1 MILKSVFIIAIAVLS
16 ISLCFT
22 VIPNADAYWVNGVE
36 IISPGHVAP
45 TTPEP
50 SFDYS
55 IYVSDP
61 NASGKIILSENEFK
75 LYRGGLVVFP
85 IIVEMNNFIHKPTL
99 DIIYNDVKIDHVAL
113 FFNGD
118 FFQSTI
124 GLTDNWE
131 SGVYKINLIQQE
143 NLLDTV
149 SFVINRDNEVAI
161 EKTIFESVFQTTEP
175 FISITPSV
183 ISIDRHYFG
192 TLSVL
197 GSISDSR
204 TGHPIILEI
213 IAPDGTITFDS
224 GLVTSDG
231 TFMNS
236 ISVDKNWIDGK
247 YIINA
252 KYLDGKELSTFF
264 TVENSLQS
272 TLFDEAKLIGSF
284 SVSSETSHDYTIL
297 GISGNVDTDESN
309 MILQITKEGIIMFE
323 DTLPLNDKSFET
335 STVLYDYT
343 LNTPWAFGD
352 YQITGLIGDKSF
364 HSDTFTL
371 DEQSF
376 SVFEIS
382 SMDLFLNLGS
392 GVEKMVDT
400 DEIIILSGEEKQII
414 LSGLLEN
421 YSSGDPVDVH
431 LVGPDGIDTVSS
443 IYASS
448 SGEYYMPIIIND
460 SWISGSYTAYVTYRD
475 FIDEPSVFE
484 VINNT
489 ILVDDSLLAEETS
502 EIILQELKN
511 YSITLDTLHSADSVH
526 YVTAMNSYSGKT
538 PITISLNGELL
549 QESTIYSSDTGL
561 IDYYLLLDENWVS
574 GNYVVSYIE
583 NNISI
588 PFGTFEIFNNYI
600 VEDIVEDVIVV
611 EELVDEHLTL
621 DQSVF
626 KSSSHAIDY
635 LQFSGKLVDDSTKEV
650 SVSLDGDL
658 QTVLSL
664 DSEGSYAGVI
674 SLVDLDF
681 GFHNLSISSGN
692 VVESAEF
699 LIATNHYISLDGDL
713 EIFKNDIIESGG
725 EISIFLTELV
735 PNFVPSEIQRVVITV
750 EGDNYYKEFY
760 VITMGYG
767 FYSQNF
773 MIDETLGSYDVTVK
787 YGGEI
792 IESHT
797 IDVIGIDP
805 EWLREHTESWVYG
818 KISDYS
824 YFQKLV
830 LMLDDDYTVTPN
842 VSAPDWF
849 VESAAMWM
857 RGMMDD
863 DSFNDSIKFL
873 AENRLL

>member
-1 MILKSVFIIAIAVLS
+1 MNYASNSILLLTLI
-16 ISLCFT
+16 LCFT
-22 VIPNADAYWVNGVE
+22 LIPSVDAYWVNGVE
-36 IISPGHVAP
+36 IIPPGHVEP
-45 TTPEP
+45 TTEP
-50 SFDYS
+50 SVDYS
-55 IYVSDP
+55 IHISDP
-61 NASGKIILSENEFK
+61 NVSGKIILSENEFK

-85 IIVEMNNFIHKPTL
+85 IIIEVENFIHKPTL
-99 DIIYNDVKIDHVAL
+99 DIIYNDVKIDHVDL

-131 SGVYKINLIQQE
+131 SGVYTINLIQQE

-149 SFVINRDNEVAI
+149 SFVINRDNEDVI
-161 EKTIFESVFQTTEP
+161 EKTIFESVFETTEP

-192 TLSVL
+192 TLSVS
-197 GSISDSR
+197 GSISDST

-224 GLVTSDG
+224 GSVASDG
-231 TFMNS
+231 AFMTS
-236 ISVDKNWIDGK
+236 ILVDKNWINGK

-252 KYLDGKELSTFF
+252 KYLDSKELSTFF

-272 TLFDEAKLIGSF
+272 TLLEKAKLIGSF

-309 MILQITKEGIIMFE
+309 MILQITKEDIIMFE
-323 DTLPLNDKSFET
+323 DTLSLNDQSFET

-343 LNTPWAFGD
+343 LNTPWPFGD
-352 YQITGLIGDKSF
+352 YQISGLIGDESF

-382 SMDLFLNLGS
+382 SMDLFLNLSS
-392 GVEKMVDT
+392 GVEKMVDM
-400 DEIIILSGEEKQII
+400 DEIIISSGEEKQII

-421 YSSGDPVDVH
+421 YSSGDTVDVH

-448 SGEYYMPIIIND
+448 SGKYYMPIIIND
-460 SWISGSYTAYVTYRD
+460 SWISGQYTAYVTYID
-475 FIDEPSVFE
+475 FIDDASVFD
-484 VINNT
+484 VINDT
-489 ILVDDSLLAEETS
+489 ILAEEIILETETS
-502 EIILQELKN
+502 EIILQDLKN
-511 YSITLDTLHSADSVH
+511 YSISLDNSQSVDSVH
-526 YVTAMNSYSGKT
+526 YTAVMDYYSTKT
-538 PITISLNGELL
+538 PITISLNDKLL
-549 QESTIYSSDTGL
+549 KEDFTYVSESGL
-561 IDYYLLLDENWVS
+561 IDYYLLLDETWVS

-583 NNISI
+583 NNVLI

-600 VEDIVEDVIVV
+600 VDDIVEDVIVV
-611 EELVDEHLTL
+611 EELIDEHLTL

-626 KSSSHAIDY
+626 KNSSHAIEY
-635 LQFSGKLVDDSTKEV
+635 LALSGKLVDDSTKEV

-681 GFHNLSISSGN
+681 GFHNISISSGN

-725 EISIFLTELV
+725 EISVFLTELV
-735 PNFVPSEIQRVVITV
+735 PNFIPLERQLVIITV
-750 EGDNYYKEFY
+750 EGDNYYKEFS
-760 VITMGYG
+760 VIPKGYG

-773 MIDETLGSYDVTVK
+773 MIDETLGSYDVTVR
-787 YGGEI
+787 YGEKI
-792 IESHT
+792 IESYT
-797 IDVIGIDP
+797 IDVLGIDS
-805 EWLREHTESWVYG
+805 EWLRDYTEFWVYG

>member
-1 MILKSVFIIAIAVLS
+1 MLIAKTGIYFLCLS
-16 ISLCFT
+16 IILIFT
-22 VIPNADAYWVNGVE
+22 IIPNVDAYWLNGVE
-36 IISPGHVAP
+36 IISPGHVAQI
-45 TTPEP
+45 TTEP

-61 NASGKIILSENEFK
+61 NVSGKIILSENEFK
-75 LYRGGLVVFP
+75 LYRGSVVIFP
-85 IIVEMNNFIHKPTL
+85 VIVEMNNFIHKPTL
-99 DIIYNDVKIDHVAL
+99 DIIYNDVKIDHVDL
-113 FFNGD
+113 FSNGN

-131 SGVYKINLIQQE
+131 SGVYKINLIQQ
-143 NLLDTV
+143 NNILDTV
-149 SFVINRDNEVAI
+149 SFVINRDNEDVI

-183 ISIDRHYFG
+183 ISIDKNYFG
-192 TLSVL
+192 TLYVS

-204 TGHPIILEI
+204 TGHPIILKI
-213 IAPDGTITFDS
+213 VGPDGKTTFNS

-236 ISVDKNWIDGK
+236 ILVDKNWIDGK

-252 KYLDGKELSTFF
+252 KYLDGEQLSTVF

-272 TLFDEAKLIGSF
+272 TLLEEAKLIGSF

-309 MILQITKEGIIMFE
+309 MILQITKEDIIMFE
-323 DTLPLNDKSFET
+323 DTLSLIDQSFET

-343 LNTPWAFGD
+343 LNTPWTYGD
-352 YQITGLIGDKSF
+352 YKITGLIGDKSF

-400 DEIIILSGEEKQII
+400 DEIIILFGEEKQII

-421 YSSGDPVDVH
+421 YSSGSPVDVH

-460 SWISGSYTAYVTYRD
+460 SWISGSYTAYVTYHD
-475 FIDEPSVFE
+475 FIDEPSLFE

-489 ILVDDSLLAEETS
+489 ILVDDVLLTEETS
-502 EIILQELKN
+502 EIILEDLKN
-511 YSITLDTLHSADSVH
+511 YSITFDDLHSVDSVH
-526 YVTAMNSYSGKT
+526 YVTTMNSYSGNT
-538 PITISLNGELL
+538 PITISLNGKLL
-549 QESTIYSSDTGL
+549 QESFIYSSDVGL
-561 IDYYLLLDENWVS
+561 IDYYLLLDETWVS
-574 GNYVVSYIE
+574 GNYVVSYVE

-600 VEDIVEDVIVV
+600 VEDIMEDVLV
-611 EELVDEHLTL
+611 EELIDTHLTL
-621 DQSVF
+621 VQSVF
-626 KSSSHAIDY
+626 KSSSHTIEY

-650 SVSLDGDL
+650 SISLDGDL

-674 SLVDLDF
+674 SLGDNLDS

-713 EIFKNDIIESGG
+713 EIFRNSIVESGG
-725 EISIFLTELV
+725 EISLFLTESV

-750 EGDNYYKEFY
+750 EGDDFYKEFY
-760 VITMGYG
+760 VIPMGHG

-773 MIDETLGSYDVTVK
+773 MIDGTLGSYDVSVK
-787 YGGEI
+787 YGDQI
-792 IESHT
+792 IESYN
-797 IDVIGIDP
+797 IDVLAIDP
-805 EWLREHTESWVYG
+805 QWIKSQTSLWLNGE
-818 KISDYS
+818 ISDYS
-824 YFQKLV
+824 YFKKIV

-842 VSAPDWF
+842 VTSPDWF
-849 VESAAMWM
+849 LESADNWIQ
-857 RGMMDD
+857 GLMDD
-863 DSFNDSIKFL
+863 DSFNDAILFL

>member
-1 MILKSVFIIAIAVLS
+1 
-16 ISLCFT
+16 
-22 VIPNADAYWVNGVE
+22 
-36 IISPGHVAP
+36 
-45 TTPEP
+45 
-50 SFDYS
+50 
-55 IYVSDP
+55 
-61 NASGKIILSENEFK
+61 
-75 LYRGGLVVFP
+75 
-85 IIVEMNNFIHKPTL
+85 MNNFIHKPTL
-99 DIIYNDVKIDHVAL
+99 EIIYNDIKIQNVNL
-113 FFNGD
+113 FSNGD
-118 FFQSTI
+118 FFQSII
-124 GLTDNWE
+124 GLNDNWK

-143 NLLDTV
+143 NILDTV
-149 SFVINRDNEVAI
+149 SFVINRDNEVVVENI
-161 EKTIFESVFQTTEP
+161 IPESIFKNIEP

-183 ISIDRHYFG
+183 ISIDKSYFG

-197 GSISDSR
+197 GSINDSR

-213 IAPDGTITFDS
+213 VAPDDTITFDS

-231 TFMNS
+231 EFMIS
-236 ISVDKNWIDGK
+236 ILVDKHWIDGK

-252 KYLDGKELSTFF
+252 KYLDGEQLSTFF

-272 TLFDEAKLIGSF
+272 TLLKEEKLIGSF
-284 SVSSETSHDYTIL
+284 SVSSEISHDYTIL
-297 GISGNVDTDESN
+297 GISGNVDTDEPN
-309 MILQITKEGIIMFE
+309 MILQITKEDIIMFE
-323 DTLPLNDKSFET
+323 DTLSLIDQSFET

-352 YQITGLIGDKSF
+352 YHISGLIGDKSF

-421 YSSGDPVDVH
+421 YSSGATVDVH
-431 LVGPDGIDTVSS
+431 LVGPDGIDIVSS

-448 SGEYYMPIIIND
+448 SGEYYMPIIIDD
-460 SWISGSYTAYVTYRD
+460 SWISGSYTAYVTYHD
-475 FIDEPSVFE
+475 FLDEPSVFE

-489 ILVDDSLLAEETS
+489 ILADDVILAEDTS

-511 YSITLDTLHSADSVH
+511 YSITLDTLHSVDSVH
-526 YVTAMNSYSGKT
+526 YVTTLNSYSGKT

-549 QESTIYSSDTGL
+549 KESTIYSSDEGL
-561 IDYYLLLDENWVS
+561 IDYYLLLDESWVS

-588 PFGTFEIFNNYI
+588 PFGTFEVFNNYI
-600 VEDIVEDVIVV
+600 VEDIVEDVVV
-611 EELVDEHLTL
+611 GELVDKHLAL

-626 KSSSHAIDY
+626 KSSSHTIDY

-658 QTVLSL
+658 QTVLLL
-664 DSEGSYAGVI
+664 DSEGSYTGVI

-713 EIFKNDIIESGG
+713 EIFRNSIVESGG
-725 EISIFLTELV
+725 EISLFLTESV

-750 EGDNYYKEFY
+750 EGDDFYKEFY
-760 VITMGYG
+760 VLPKGFGY
-767 FYSQNF
+767 YSQNF
-773 MIDETLGSYDVTVK
+773 MIDETIGSYDVFVK
-787 YGGEI
+787 YGDEI
-792 IESHT
+792 IESYN
-797 IDVIGIDP
+797 IDVLAIDP
-805 EWLREHTESWVYG
+805 QWIKSQTSSWLNGE
-818 KISDYS
+818 ISDYS
-824 YFQKLV
+824 YFKKIV
-830 LMLDDDYTVTPN
+830 LMLDDDYTVTSN
-842 VSAPDWF
+842 VTSPDWF
-849 VESAAMWM
+849 FESADNWM
-857 RGMMDD
+857 NGLMDD
-863 DSFNDSIKFL
+863 DSFNDAILFL